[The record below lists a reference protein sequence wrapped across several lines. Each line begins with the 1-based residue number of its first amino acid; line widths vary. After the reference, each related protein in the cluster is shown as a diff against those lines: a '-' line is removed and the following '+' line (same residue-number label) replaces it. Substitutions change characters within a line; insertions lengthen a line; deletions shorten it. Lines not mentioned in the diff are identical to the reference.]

1 MVLSLLKSGG
11 IKCQASGFNLWV
23 DPTSSGR
30 VSLAEDEEQK
40 RLILRTEAEKP
51 ADFSFTETVIEF
63 PGEYEIGGLKIK
75 GYEVAGEGTA
85 DKLKSVYVVQMD
97 ELNLC
102 FLGKITKTPKEITLD
117 KLENVDILFLP
128 VGSPYLSFKEAAE
141 LVKELEPK
149 IVIPTEGK
157 NVENFIKEFGEGV
170 KLEDKLTI
178 KKKDLEADKTKAI
191 WLTAK

>member
-1 MVLSLLKSGG
+1 MSLLKSGG

-30 VSLAEDEEQK
+30 VNLAEDEEQK
-40 RLILRTEAEKP
+40 KLILKTQAERP
-51 ADFSFTETVIEF
+51 AEFSFTETTIEF

-75 GYEVAGEGTA
+75 GYEVAGEEAT
-85 DKLKSVYVVQMD
+85 DTIKSVYMVEMD

-102 FLGKITKTPKEITLD
+102 FLGKITKTPKEATLD
-117 KLENVDILFLP
+117 KLGNIDVLFLP
-128 VGSPYLSFKEAAE
+128 VGSPYLSLKEALE

-157 NVENFIKEFGEGV
+157 NVEDFMKEMDEGARP
-170 KLEDKLTI
+170 EEKLTI
-178 KKKDLEADKTKAI
+178 KKKDLEGDNTRTI